1 MINPKGHR
9 IIVKPDKVE
18 DMSAGGIILQV
29 DEKLEK
35 AGIQRGV
42 LVAVGDQ
49 AWKAFS
55 TDFTGEPWANVGD
68 YIYYSRY
75 AGKIQIDPID
85 DEEYMILNDEDVLS
99 VITEGSNT
107 IPENAIKDIVTR
119 KEVV

>member
-9 IIVKPDKVE
+9 IIIKPDKVE
-18 DMSAGGIILQV
+18 DTSAGGIILQV